1 MQATPNYDVTIV
13 GGGLASLCLSL
24 QLKQEMPNIS
34 ILVLEKRGDVAPSAA
49 HKVGESTVELATY
62 YLREI
67 LHLKDYLDQLQL
79 PKHGLRF
86 FFSTNDKSNLANRVE
101 LGPKDKPPVPSHQ
114 LDRGI
119 LENEL
124 TQRSIA
130 AGNQIIL
137 GAKGTEVK
145 FGTEHHDLSY
155 ETAEGTFTIK
165 SKWIVDGSGRAS
177 FLKRKLGLKKDNT
190 HNVNAAWFRI
200 DEAIDVDDWS
210 ENTAWKKSL
219 TPGARMLGTV
229 HMIDKGY
236 WFWII
241 PLVSQS
247 TSFGIVADPRFHPFE
262 SFNTFDKAMDWLK
275 INEPLAHEKLL
286 PKKDLLLDFKILKKY
301 SYNCE
306 EFFSTDRWALVG
318 EAGAFMDPFYSPG
331 SDFIAIG
338 NTMTTD
344 LILRDLRGEDIT
356 IHTTVYE
363 RTYST
368 VFNNW
373 LPIYL
378 DKYQLMGNPQT
389 MILKILWDFSTYWAI
404 PVLLF
409 FNKGFTNIQLIRTLS
424 SGSDGVLRRYGPLNE
439 SLQNL
444 LVEWVDDDTTK
455 FTNEYVDPLSLS
467 FLKQFHHGI
476 EAKLSDDAALES
488 QLIQNVE
495 LLERVLCEIFRK
507 IYAHKNGSCDF
518 ELIDPYHLSINPEKY
533 VPATSESDHAWPKDE
548 MISAELDQVW
558 FYEEI
563 VA

>member
-1 MQATPNYDVTIV
+1 MENQYDVTIV
-13 GGGLASLCLSL
+13 GGGLAGLCLSL
-24 QLKQEMPNIS
+24 QLKQEKPDIT
-34 ILVLEKRGDVAPSAA
+34 ILVLERRAEIAPDAA

-62 YLREI
+62 YLREV
-67 LHLKDYLDQLQL
+67 LNLKDYLDQLQL

-86 FFSTNDKSNLANRVE
+86 FFTAKDKANIASRVE

-114 LDRGI
+114 LDRGM

-124 TQRSIA
+124 TERSIA
-130 AGNQIIL
+130 AGNEIIL
-137 GAKGTEVK
+137 GARGSKVE
-145 FGTEHHDLSY
+145 FGEKLHDLSY
-155 ETAEGTFTIK
+155 ETDQGKFSVQ
-165 SKWIVDGSGRAS
+165 SKWIVDASGRAS
-177 FLKRKLGLKKDNT
+177 FLKRKLGLKKDNA

-200 DEAIDVDDWS
+200 NEPIDVDDWS
-210 ENTAWKKSL
+210 DNEAWKKTL
-219 TPGARMLGTV
+219 NPGDRMLGTI

-241 PLVSQS
+241 PLPSKS
-247 TSFGIVADPRFHPFE
+247 TSFGIVADPKFHPFE
-262 SFNTFDKAMDWLK
+262 KFNTYEKAMEWLK
-275 INEPLAHEKLL
+275 INEPLAYEKLL

-301 SYNCE
+301 SYDCE
-306 EFFSTDRWALVG
+306 SFFSTDRWALVG

-331 SDFIAIG
+331 SDFIAMG
-338 NTMTTD
+338 NTMTSD

-409 FNKGFTNIQLIRTLS
+409 VNKGFTNVQLIRNLS
-424 SGSDGVLRRYGPLNE
+424 SSSDGVLRRYGPLNA

-444 LVEWVDDDTTK
+444 LVEWVDDDNVK
-455 FTNEYVDPLSLS
+455 FENEYVDPLSVD
-467 FLKQFHHGI
+467 FLKQFHLGI
-476 EAKLSDDAALES
+476 EKRSSDNESLEATLLSNL
-488 QLIQNVE
+488 E
-495 LLERVLCEIFRK
+495 LLEKALCEIFRK
-507 IYAHKNGSCDF
+507 VYVQKNGACDF
-518 ELIDPYHLSINPEKY
+518 EYIDPYHLSLDPNKY
-533 VPATSESDHAWPKDE
+533 VPATAETKYAWPKDE
-548 MISAELDQVW
+548 MISRELDKVW
-558 FYEEI
+558 YYKEG
-563 VA
+563 VLA